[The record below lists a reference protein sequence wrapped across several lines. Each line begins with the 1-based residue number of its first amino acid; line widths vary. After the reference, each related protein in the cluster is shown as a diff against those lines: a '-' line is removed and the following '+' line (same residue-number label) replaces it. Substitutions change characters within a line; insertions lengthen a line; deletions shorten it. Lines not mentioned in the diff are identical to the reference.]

1 MSDPK
6 WMSKVDA
13 AVGRA
18 AAWSFRNAFR
28 ALLIALALT
37 LAGFALSTRL
47 SLNADMS
54 SLLPET
60 FESVRDLSV
69 LREKFGG
76 MGYVVVVGQGASPDD
91 LRRFADDLAP
101 KLEALD
107 GIRFVEFQRATDFF
121 ESRAL
126 YYLSTDD
133 LAEVQRRLKAREKYE
148 RRMRNPM
155 FVKLDDEPAPSL
167 DFGDITAKY
176 AGSSQE
182 RLAGDGERYYLDPKE
197 KLVALLAK
205 PAGTSVDL
213 DYAKEIV
220 GRVEA
225 LVAAQDLSRYPGLTT
240 ATTGTYKKKIDQQA
254 QITADVAWASSIA
267 LMLMV
272 LYLAFHFRSLMGIAL
287 VLAPTTA
294 GLFWTYG
301 FVAVAYGQVNLL
313 TAFLG
318 AILGGLGT
326 EHGIHIYGRYAGLR
340 SEGRAPE
347 DAMREAFTHT
357 GGAALISSLVAAL
370 TFASLALSDFSAFR
384 EFGVIAA
391 LGMVVLVFGYI
402 LIFPSLIGLATRL
415 GWDPRSREAI
425 AGRDSELA
433 RLLPRFPRA
442 FGIAIAAALALLMVR
457 IPHTR
462 FDYDLGT
469 LEDSSLTSF
478 QLDQKVNR
486 LLGYS
491 QTPVVLFTDSS
502 AEERALVAEL
512 NARKA
517 ALGAA
522 STIDFAAALDDLV
535 PPEQAQKREIL
546 DAIQK
551 TLAKV
556 KRDSL
561 DEEAR
566 QGFDELT
573 RMAAA
578 QPFTRADIPASIR
591 RQFEGVAGDGGFVL
605 AFPGISLSDGTRV
618 TELAREVRDLE
629 LPGKPGPDG
638 QVVKARVSA
647 VGEAL
652 ILADI
657 IDMVTREA
665 APVLCAA
672 LLFVLVA
679 LWLTLGSLRLSLVCL
694 LPTVVSILGLVGLM
708 DYADIDFNFLNIVA
722 IPVLIGTTVDAGVHL
737 VSRLGAQGSRAD
749 FSAIYAETGR
759 AICGGLITSAVGFGA
774 MIIADHPGLASLGK
788 LTILG
793 FSLNLVVMLLAFP
806 TLLLLRRQKSA
817 AEEVGETPP
826 TT

>member
-1 MSDPK
+1 
-6 WMSKVDA
+6 MSKVDA
-13 AVGRA
+13 SVGRA
-18 AAWSFRNAFR
+18 AAWSFRNAGR
-28 ALLIALALT
+28 ALAAALLLT
-37 LAGFALSTRL
+37 LVGFGLSTRL

-76 MGYVVVVGQGASPDD
+76 MGYVVVVGQGASPED

-101 KLEALD
+101 RLEALE
-107 GIRFVEFQRATDFF
+107 GIRFVEYQRASDFF
-121 ESRAL
+121 EDRAL
-126 YYLSTDD
+126 YYLSTED
-133 LAEVQRRLKAREKYE
+133 LSEVQRRLKERERYE
-148 RRMRNPM
+148 RRMKNPM
-155 FVKLDDEPAPSL
+155 FVRLDDEPAPSI

-176 AGSSQE
+176 AGSSHD
-182 RLAGDGERYYLDPKE
+182 RLAGDGERYYLDPSARV
-197 KLVALLAK
+197 VALLAK

-213 DYAKEIV
+213 DYAKQIV
-220 GRVEA
+220 GRVEDF
-225 LVAAQDLSRYPGLTT
+225 VASQDLSAYPGLTV
-240 ATTGTYKKKIDQQA
+240 ATTGTYKKKIDQQT

-267 LMLMV
+267 LLLMV

-294 GLFWTYG
+294 GLLWTYG

-326 EHGIHIYGRYAGLR
+326 EHGIHLYGRYSSLR
-340 SEGRAPE
+340 AEGRSGE
-347 DAMREAFTHT
+347 SAMREAFTHT
-357 GGAALISSLVAAL
+357 GGAALISSIVAAL
-370 TFASLALSDFSAFR
+370 TFASLAISDFSAFR

-391 LGMVVLVFGYI
+391 VGMIVLVFAYV
-402 LIFPSLIGLATRL
+402 LIYPAIIGLCARL
-415 GWDPRSREAI
+415 GWDLKPRQAVTGASSALSRI
-425 AGRDSELA
+425 
-433 RLLPRFPRA
+433 LPRRPRA
-442 FGIAIAAALALLMVR
+442 FGLVIAVALALLMVR
-457 IPHTR
+457 VPHTR

-469 LEDSSLTSF
+469 LEDSTLPSF
-478 QLDQKVNR
+478 QLDRKVNE

-502 AEERALVAEL
+502 DEERALVEQL
-512 NARKA
+512 NARKE
-517 ALGAA
+517 ALGTA

-535 PPEQAQKREIL
+535 PPAQEEKRAILDKIDKTLSRVKRE
-546 DAIQK
+546 
-551 TLAKV
+551 
-556 KRDSL
+556 SL
-561 DEEAR
+561 DSEA
-566 QGFDELT
+566 QEGFDALR
-573 RMAAA
+573 RMSQA

-605 AFPGISLSDGTRV
+605 AFPGISLGDGERV
-618 TELAREVRDLE
+618 TMLAREVRDLE
-629 LPGKPGPDG
+629 LPKRDSQSAPT
-638 QVVKARVSA
+638 RVSA

-665 APVLCAA
+665 LPVLSAA
-672 LLFVLVA
+672 ILFVLVA
-679 LWLTLGSLRLSLVCL
+679 LWITLGKLRLALVCL

-708 DYADIDFNFLNIVA
+708 DYAGIEFNFLNIVA

-737 VSRLGAQGSRAD
+737 VTRLGGTGGGEN

-774 MIIADHPGLASLGK
+774 MIIADHPGLASLGR

-806 TLLLLRRQKSA
+806 TLLLLRRKRPASA
-817 AEEVGETPP
+817 SPNTPENVP
-826 TT
+826 TS

>member
-1 MSDPK
+1 MSEPR

-13 AVGRA
+13 SVGRA
-18 AAWSFRNAFR
+18 AAWSFRNAAR
-28 ALLIALALT
+28 ALAVALLLT
-37 LAGFALSTRL
+37 LVGFGLSTRL

-76 MGYVVVVGQGASPDD
+76 MGYVVVVGQGASPED

-101 KLEALD
+101 KLEALE
-107 GIRFVEFQRATDFF
+107 GIRFVEYRRASDFF
-121 ESRAL
+121 EDRAL
-126 YYLSTDD
+126 YYLSTED
-133 LAEVQRRLKAREKYE
+133 LSEVQRRLKERERYE
-148 RRMRNPM
+148 RRMKNPM
-155 FVKLDDEPAPSL
+155 FVRLDDEPAPSI
-167 DFGDITAKY
+167 DFSDITAKY
-176 AGSSQE
+176 AGSSHD
-182 RLAGDGERYYLDPKE
+182 RLAGDGERYYLDPRE
-197 KLVALLAK
+197 RIVALLAK
-205 PAGTSVDL
+205 PSGTSVDL

-220 GRVEA
+220 GRVEDF
-225 LVAAQDLSRYPGLTT
+225 VASQDLSAYPGLTV
-240 ATTGTYKKKIDQQA
+240 ATTGTYKKKIDQQT

-267 LMLMV
+267 MLLMI

-294 GLFWTYG
+294 GLLWTYG

-326 EHGIHIYGRYAGLR
+326 EHGIHLYGRYSSLR
-340 SEGRAPE
+340 ASGQSGES
-347 DAMREAFTHT
+347 AMREAFTHT
-357 GGAALISSLVAAL
+357 GGAALISSIVAAL
-370 TFASLALSDFSAFR
+370 TFASLAISDFSAFR

-391 LGMVVLVFGYI
+391 VGMIVLVFAYV
-402 LIFPSLIGLATRL
+402 LIYPAIIGLCARL
-415 GWDPRSREAI
+415 GWDPKPRQAVTG
-425 AGRDSELA
+425 ATSELS
-433 RLLPRFPRA
+433 RLLPLRPRA
-442 FGIAIAAALALLMVR
+442 FGLVIAVALALLMVR

-469 LEDSSLTSF
+469 LEDSTLPSF
-478 QLDQKVNR
+478 QLDRKVNQ

-502 AEERALVAEL
+502 DEERALVEQL
-512 NARKA
+512 NARKE
-517 ALGAA
+517 ALGTA

-535 PPEQAQKREIL
+535 PPAQAEKRAIL
-546 DAIQK
+546 DKIDK
-551 TLAKV
+551 TLSRV

-561 DEEAR
+561 DSEA
-566 QGFDELT
+566 QEGFDALR
-573 RMAAA
+573 RMVQA

-605 AFPGISLSDGTRV
+605 AFPGISLGDGERV
-618 TELAREVRDLE
+618 TMLAREVRDLE
-629 LPGKPGPDG
+629 LPKRAG
-638 QVVKARVSA
+638 QSAPTRVSA

-665 APVLCAA
+665 LPVLSAA
-672 LLFVLVA
+672 ILFVLIA
-679 LWLTLGSLRLSLVCL
+679 LWITLGRLRMALVCL

-708 DYADIDFNFLNIVA
+708 EYAGIDFNFLNIVA

-737 VSRLGAQGSRAD
+737 VTRLSDTNSGSG

-774 MIIADHPGLASLGK
+774 MIIADHPGLASLGR

-806 TLLLLRRQKSA
+806 TLLLLRQKRPA
-817 AEEVGETPP
+817 ASS
-826 TT
+826 TTSENASTS

>member
-1 MSDPK
+1 
-6 WMSKVDA
+6 MSKVDA
-13 AVGRA
+13 SVGRA
-18 AAWSFRNAFR
+18 AAWSFRNAGR
-28 ALLIALALT
+28 ALAAALLLT
-37 LAGFALSTRL
+37 LVGFGLSTRL

-76 MGYVVVVGQGASPDD
+76 MGYVVVVGQGASPED

-101 KLEALD
+101 RLEALE
-107 GIRFVEFQRATDFF
+107 GIRFVEYQRASDFF
-121 ESRAL
+121 EDRAL
-126 YYLSTDD
+126 YYLSTED
-133 LAEVQRRLKAREKYE
+133 LSEVQRRLKERERYE
-148 RRMRNPM
+148 RRMKNPM
-155 FVKLDDEPAPSL
+155 FVRLDDEPAPSI

-176 AGSSQE
+176 AGSSHD
-182 RLAGDGERYYLDPKE
+182 RLAGDGERYYLDPSARV
-197 KLVALLAK
+197 VALLAK

-213 DYAKEIV
+213 DYAKQIV
-220 GRVEA
+220 GRVEDF
-225 LVAAQDLSRYPGLTT
+225 VASQDLSAYPGLTV
-240 ATTGTYKKKIDQQA
+240 ATTGTYKKKIDQQT

-267 LMLMV
+267 LLLMV

-294 GLFWTYG
+294 GLLWTYG

-326 EHGIHIYGRYAGLR
+326 EHGIHLYGRYSSLR
-340 SEGRAPE
+340 AEGRSGE
-347 DAMREAFTHT
+347 SAMREAFTHT
-357 GGAALISSLVAAL
+357 GGAALISSIVAAL
-370 TFASLALSDFSAFR
+370 TFASLAISDFSAFR

-391 LGMVVLVFGYI
+391 VGMIVLVFAYV
-402 LIFPSLIGLATRL
+402 LIYPAIIGLCARL
-415 GWDPRSREAI
+415 GWDLKPRQAVTGASSALSRI
-425 AGRDSELA
+425 
-433 RLLPRFPRA
+433 LPRRPRA
-442 FGIAIAAALALLMVR
+442 FGLVIAVALALLMVR
-457 IPHTR
+457 VPHTR

-469 LEDSSLTSF
+469 LEDSTLPSF
-478 QLDQKVNR
+478 QLDRKVNE

-502 AEERALVAEL
+502 DEERALVEQL
-512 NARKA
+512 NARKE
-517 ALGAA
+517 ALGTA

-535 PPEQAQKREIL
+535 PPAQEEKRAILDKIDKTLSRVKRE
-546 DAIQK
+546 
-551 TLAKV
+551 
-556 KRDSL
+556 SL
-561 DEEAR
+561 DSEA
-566 QGFDELT
+566 QEGFDALR
-573 RMAAA
+573 RMSQA

-605 AFPGISLSDGTRV
+605 AFPGISLGDGERV
-618 TELAREVRDLE
+618 SMLAREVRDLE
-629 LPGKPGPDG
+629 LPKRDSQSAPT
-638 QVVKARVSA
+638 RVSA

-665 APVLCAA
+665 LPVLSAA
-672 LLFVLVA
+672 ILFVLVA
-679 LWLTLGSLRLSLVCL
+679 LWITLGKLRLALVCL

-708 DYADIDFNFLNIVA
+708 DYAGIEFNFLNIVA

-737 VSRLGAQGSRAD
+737 VTRLGGTGGGEN

-774 MIIADHPGLASLGK
+774 MIIADHPGLASLGR

-806 TLLLLRRQKSA
+806 TLLLLRRKRPASA
-817 AEEVGETPP
+817 SPNTPENVP
-826 TT
+826 TS